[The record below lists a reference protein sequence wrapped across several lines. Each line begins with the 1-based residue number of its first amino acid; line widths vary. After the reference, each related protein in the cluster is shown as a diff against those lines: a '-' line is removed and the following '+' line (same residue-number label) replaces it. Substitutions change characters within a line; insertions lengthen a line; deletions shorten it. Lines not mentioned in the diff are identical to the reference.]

1 MFGKI
6 LCDFSLKIS
15 ADRAGIV
22 AQGEFPKS
30 HGDRARFQ
38 GDHKLFRPIE
48 ESEWK
53 SQLEQLTRH
62 LGRWKYIPPKEIN

>member
-1 MFGKI
+1 VFGKI

-48 ESEWK
+48 ESE
-53 SQLEQLTRH
+53 
-62 LGRWKYIPPKEIN
+62 